1 VLKGY
6 ETAVNYV
13 AFSTDSSRI
22 GGGAHVKTKHLGRV
36 TESTA
41 RLSVAIGVDSWL
53 CGPPKTSPTETRVCT
68 RSARKGIQLPAIFEP
83 GKGANQGAAAG
94 IRLSKTLVFWKRTA
108 GAHVQN
114 SREVFSPINSFRKS
128 KYRNLVG
135 TRVFV
140 TGSSGA
146 E

>member
-1 VLKGY
+1 MLKGY

-22 GGGAHVKTKHLGRV
+22 GGGAHVKTKHLGRI

-41 RLSVAIGVDSWL
+41 RLSVAIGVDSWF

-83 GKGANQGAAAG
+83 GKGANRGAAAG
-94 IRLSKTLVFWKRTA
+94 IRLSKTLDF
-108 GAHVQN
+108 
-114 SREVFSPINSFRKS
+114 
-128 KYRNLVG
+128 
-135 TRVFV
+135 
-140 TGSSGA
+140 
-146 E
+146 

>member
-1 VLKGY
+1 MLKGY

-13 AFSTDSSRI
+13 AFSIDSSRI

-41 RLSVAIGVDSWL
+41 RLSVAIGVDSWF
-53 CGPPKTSPTETRVCT
+53 CGPPKTSPTEKRVCT

-94 IRLSKTLVFWKRTA
+94 LRLSKTFESCRQFPGVCSALAAQGRDSAKTYEIPAR
-108 GAHVQN
+108 
-114 SREVFSPINSFRKS
+114 
-128 KYRNLVG
+128 
-135 TRVFV
+135 
-140 TGSSGA
+140 
-146 E
+146 